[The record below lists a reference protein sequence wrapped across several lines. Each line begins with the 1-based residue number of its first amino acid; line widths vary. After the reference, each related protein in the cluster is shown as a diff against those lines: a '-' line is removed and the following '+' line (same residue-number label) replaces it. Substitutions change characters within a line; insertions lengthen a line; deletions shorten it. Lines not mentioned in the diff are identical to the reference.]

1 MVFSSIPFLFFFL
14 PLFLII
20 YYIVPFKYKNY
31 ILLVFSL
38 VFYAWGEPIYILLML
53 FTCFI
58 DYLNGLLYI
67 KKNNKKIYLV
77 LAIVINLLLLTF
89 FKYSDFLIG
98 ITNDIFN
105 INVRYLNLALPIG
118 ISFYTFQ
125 SMSYSID
132 VYRGNVKPEKNYFRY
147 LTYVSM
153 FPQLIAGPIVR
164 YDTISK
170 ELYKRKITFEDISLG
185 FERFLI
191 GLIKKVLLANNIGL
205 LFTTIYNMP
214 TNNLSVLS
222 VWLGALSFTFQI
234 YFDFSGYSDMAIGL
248 GKMLGFNFLENFNY
262 PYIAKSIT
270 DFWHR
275 WHISLSTWFRDYLY
289 IPLGGNRC
297 SIIKNIRNILIV
309 WALTGLWHGAS
320 YNFLLWGIYY
330 GIILIIEKFIL
341 NKYIDKWPNIIKHIY
356 SWLIIIIGWG
366 MFSYDTNT
374 SYYLKAMFGLNDLKF
389 INNNFLFLIS
399 NYLVVFIL
407 CIFFSIPHKY
417 KLKGWFKY
425 MIYIVLFILVISSL
439 VTDSYN
445 PFLYFRF

>member
-58 DYLNGLLYI
+58 DYLNGLLYV
-67 KKNNKKIYLV
+67 KKNNKKIYFV
-77 LAIVINLLLLTF
+77 LAIVINLLLLT
-89 FKYSDFLIG
+89 
-98 ITNDIFN
+98 
-105 INVRYLNLALPIG
+105 
-118 ISFYTFQ
+118 
-125 SMSYSID
+125 
-132 VYRGNVKPEKNYFRY
+132 YFRY

-191 GLIKKVLLANNIGL
+191 GLFKKVLLANNIGL

-275 WHISLSTWFRDYLY
+275 LHISLSTWFRDYLY

-341 NKYIDKWPNIIKHIY
+341 NKYIDK
-356 SWLIIIIGWG
+356 
-366 MFSYDTNT
+366 
-374 SYYLKAMFGLNDLKF
+374 
-389 INNNFLFLIS
+389 
-399 NYLVVFIL
+399 
-407 CIFFSIPHKY
+407 
-417 KLKGWFKY
+417 
-425 MIYIVLFILVISSL
+425 
-439 VTDSYN
+439 
-445 PFLYFRF
+445 

>member
-1 MVFSSIPFLFFFL
+1 MVFSSIPFIFFFL

-20 YYIVPFKYKNY
+20 YYLVPNKYKNY
-31 ILLVFSL
+31 ILLIFSL
-38 VFYAWGEPIYILLML
+38 IFYAWGEPIYILLMI
-53 FTCFI
+53 FTTYM
-58 DYLNGLLYI
+58 DYLNGRVYLKSGNHKKKYLIISLVIDLGLLF
-67 KKNNKKIYLV
+67 
-77 LAIVINLLLLTF
+77 F

-98 ITNDIFN
+98 TINTLFN
-105 INVRYLNLALPIG
+105 INIPLLNLGLPIG

-125 SMSYSID
+125 TLSYSID
-132 VYRGNVKPEKNYFRY
+132 VYRGNVEPEKNYLRY

-164 YDTISK
+164 YDSISH
-170 ELYKRKITFEDISLG
+170 ELVNRKINFTMISNG
-185 FERFLI
+185 FTRFLI
-191 GLIKKVLLANNIGL
+191 GLFKKVLLANNIGY
-205 LFTTIYNMP
+205 LFTVIS
-214 TNNLSVLS
+214 TNYVNSSVLLL
-222 VWLGALSFTFQI
+222 WLGIISFTFQI

-275 WHISLSTWFRDYLY
+275 LHISLSTWFRDYLY

-341 NKYIDKWPNIIKHIY
+341 NKYIDK
-356 SWLIIIIGWG
+356 
-366 MFSYDTNT
+366 
-374 SYYLKAMFGLNDLKF
+374 
-389 INNNFLFLIS
+389 
-399 NYLVVFIL
+399 
-407 CIFFSIPHKY
+407 
-417 KLKGWFKY
+417 
-425 MIYIVLFILVISSL
+425 
-439 VTDSYN
+439 
-445 PFLYFRF
+445 